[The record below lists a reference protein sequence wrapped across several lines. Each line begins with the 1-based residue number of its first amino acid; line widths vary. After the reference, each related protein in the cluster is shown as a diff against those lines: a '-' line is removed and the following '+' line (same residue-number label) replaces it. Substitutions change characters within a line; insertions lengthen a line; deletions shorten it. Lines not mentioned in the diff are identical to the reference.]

1 MMTSICEYR
10 SNVGVLILS
19 VSGLFNGL
27 CLLNGGREGGRRNSK
42 LVVACDL

>member
-27 CLLNGGREGGRRNSK
+27 CLLNGGREGGREEEFKISCG
-42 LVVACDL
+42 L